1 MIDISFKLISA
12 AHPYEQFN
20 IVVRCNVA
28 QVSVSVPE
36 SPCMVHFG
44 ASVPETYYT
53 NNQPL
58 SASQTFF
65 SKVISVSYIFPH
77 PFRERFDAKWMQ

>member
-28 QVSVSVPE
+28 QVSVPE

-44 ASVPETYYT
+44 ASSVPETYYT

-65 SKVISVSYIFPH
+65 SKVISVSYIFPY
-77 PFRERFDAKWMQ
+77 PFREHF

>member
-36 SPCMVHFG
+36 SPCMVH
-44 ASVPETYYT
+44 ETYYT
-53 NNQPL
+53 QHKPT
-58 SASQTFF
+58 ATRFF
-65 SKVISVSYIFPH
+65 SKVISISCIHILSENVL
-77 PFRERFDAKWMQ
+77 DAKWMQ

>member
-53 NNQPL
+53 NNQPRSAL

-65 SKVISVSYIFPH
+65 SKVISISYIISISFQ
-77 PFRERFDAKWMQ
+77 RTY

>member
-1 MIDISFKLISA
+1 MKMIYISFKLISA
-12 AHPYEQFN
+12 VHPYEQFN

-53 NNQPL
+53 NNQPRSAL

-65 SKVISVSYIFPH
+65 SKVISVSYIFQY
-77 PFRERFDAKWMQ
+77 PFREHF